1 MLNWTTSNASFL
13 GSVIPCNDWESERL
27 RRPSLGGLNESHGAA
42 AGLGLRNPGNTGEWC
57 GPRGRRIGLRLLFK
71 QTAADDCAINAPLL
85 YAPRMQDGSEAISA
99 GDQPTVETEG
109 HLEARVEQLNAAI
122 ADVRRQLE
130 DLGAR
135 D

>member
-1 MLNWTTSNASFL
+1 MVRQQDSASGTLATLVSGAVL
-13 GSVIPCNDWESERL
+13 G
-27 RRPSLGGLNESHGAA
+27 A
-42 AGLGLRNPGNTGEWC
+42 AGLGWWLLSEADRRRRLRNQ
-57 GPRGRRIGLRLLFK
+57 RSM
-71 QTAADDCAINAPLL
+71 L

-99 GDQPTVETEG
+99 GDQPTVESEG

-130 DLGAR
+130 DLGSR